1 MQPSLIL
8 LTGATGYVGGRLLGR
23 LEEQGCRVRCLAQR
37 PEDLAVRL
45 PSGLVL
51 EHDLKRMID
60 CRRDY
65 HAEIL
70 GREK

>member
-1 MQPSLIL
+1 M
-8 LTGATGYVGGRLLGR
+8 GW
-23 LEEQGCRVRCLAQR
+23 LEEQGCRVGCLAQR
-37 PEDLAVRL
+37 PENLAARL
-45 PSGLVL
+45 PSELVV
-51 EHDLKRMID
+51 EHDLKRMIE

>member
-1 MQPSLIL
+1 
-8 LTGATGYVGGRLLGR
+8 LLGR